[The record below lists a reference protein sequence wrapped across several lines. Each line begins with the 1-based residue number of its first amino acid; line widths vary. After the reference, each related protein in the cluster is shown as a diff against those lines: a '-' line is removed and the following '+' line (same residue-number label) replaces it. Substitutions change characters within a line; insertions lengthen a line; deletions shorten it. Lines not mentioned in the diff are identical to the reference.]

1 MSDFLPDSYEVPQK
15 SGNYMKL
22 KDGENRFRILTSP
35 ILGYEWWEQD
45 GESRKPVRVRMNTP
59 IVTTPESEKA
69 KHFWAMAVYNYRDE
83 AIQILEITQATIQ
96 KAIKALAKDSDWGSP
111 LGYDLVVTRS
121 GKELNTEYTVQPKPA
136 KELDKVVAEKF
147 KATKIRLEALY
158 DGEDPFASEIDVND
172 VPDFGEEEEEE
183 IEYGKIET
191 LNMSVEMNGN

>member
-1 MSDFLPDSYEVPQK
+1 MTDFLPDSYEVPQK
-15 SGNYMKL
+15 AGNYMKL

-45 GESRKPVRVRMNTP
+45 GETRKPVRVRMNDK

-69 KHFWAMAVYNYRDE
+69 KHFWAMAVYNYNQE

-121 GKELNTEYTVQPKPA
+121 GKELNTEYTVNPKPA
-136 KELDKVVAEKF
+136 KELDKTVAEKF
-147 KATKIRLEALY
+147 KKTSINLNALY
-158 DGEDPFASEIDVND
+158 DGEDPFASEVDVND
-172 VPDFGEEEEEE
+172 IPDFEEEEEE
-183 IEYGKIET
+183 VEVGNEINK
-191 LNMSVEMNGN
+191 SVELNGN